1 MTDAPM
7 TSAPIAIN
15 TVVPVAAELS
25 ARDAKLSA
33 RNLAFKYGDFTALKD
48 INLDVPEKRVTALIG
63 PSGCGKSTLLR
74 LIAGLESICAGDL
87 LIDGRRVNDLEP
99 RERGVGMVFQS
110 YALYPHMSVYDNIG
124 FGLKLAKTEKRS
136 LRERVLETARV
147 LQLDKLLQRKPKELS
162 GGQRQRVAMGR
173 AMAREPDILLFDE
186 PLSNLDAALRV
197 QMRNEI
203 ARLHASLGTTM
214 IYVTHDQVEA
224 MTLANKIV
232 VLNAGRI
239 EQVGSP
245 RELYERPVSRF
256 VAGFLG
262 SPKMNFLPAQLLTP
276 GVHSAIATP
285 ALGQLTALPF
295 DSSALAVGSPLTLGI
310 RPEHLSLEKA
320 QGDAGLLVV
329 GVEYLGCETYVHLDV
344 GQDEPL
350 ICRCAANADWRHGD
364 RVELRPDIDNLHLF
378 DADDKALP
386 HRPIAA
392 DASIALRAVRQG

>member
-1 MTDAPM
+1 MIKLKLDNVNKQLGGARILRDV
-7 TSAPIAIN
+7 SLEIAAGEF
-15 TVVPVAAELS
+15 VVFV
-25 ARDAKLSA
+25 
-33 RNLAFKYGDFTALKD
+33 
-48 INLDVPEKRVTALIG
+48 G

-74 LIAGLESICAGDL
+74 LIAGLDSICRGDL

-110 YALYPHMSVYDNIG
+110 YALYPHMSVYDNIS

-136 LRERVLETARV
+136 LRERVLKTAQI

-186 PLSNLDAALRV
+186 PLSNLDASLRV

-203 ARLHASLGTTM
+203 ARLHARLGSTM

-224 MTLANKIV
+224 MTLADKIV
-232 VLNAGRI
+232 VLNGGRV

-245 RELYERPVSRF
+245 RELYERPASRF

-262 SPKMNFLPAQLLTP
+262 SPRMNFLAARLHAPGENSLVDTP
-276 GVHSAIATP
+276 V
-285 ALGQLTALPF
+285 LGMTSLPF
-295 DSSALAVGSPLTLGI
+295 DSSNLAADTLLSLGI
-310 RPEHLSLEKA
+310 RPEHLSLKVA
-320 QGDAGLLVV
+320 KGTAGVV
-329 GVEYLGCETYVHLDV
+329 VSGVEYLGSETYVHLET

-350 ICRCAANADWRHGD
+350 ICRCNVNAGWQVGD
-364 RVELRPDIDNLHLF
+364 RVELQLDIANLHVF
-378 DADDKALP
+378 DADGTALKHHTRAIETLP
-386 HRPIAA
+386 DGVPLRSAQA
-392 DASIALRAVRQG
+392 GAL